1 MRRDVF
7 QAVADP
13 NRRAILGLLA
23 QKPLNLNQVAEHFSV
38 SRPAISQHMKV
49 LKECGLVIV
58 NQKGRER
65 VCEAKMEKLEEIWD
79 WLFAYRRFW
88 EERFDRLDQVLQ
100 EIKTKPA
107 DNGK

>member
-23 QKPLNLNQVAEHFSV
+23 KQPLNLNQVAEHFSV

-65 VCEAKMEKLEEIWD
+65 VCEAKMEGLGEIWD
-79 WLFAYRRFW
+79 WLFAYKQYW
-88 EERFDRLDQVLQ
+88 QERLNRLDEVLKDMQ
-100 EIKTKPA
+100 TKP
-107 DNGK
+107 DDYGK